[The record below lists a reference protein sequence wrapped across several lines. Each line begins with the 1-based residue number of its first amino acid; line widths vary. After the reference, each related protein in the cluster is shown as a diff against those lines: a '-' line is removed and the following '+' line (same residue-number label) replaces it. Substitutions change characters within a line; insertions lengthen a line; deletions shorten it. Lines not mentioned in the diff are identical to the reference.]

1 MRFKSLVLASLLS
14 LASVASQAGVLYEW
28 RPLNGELPR
37 DVTLRMEF
45 TEAAV
50 ASGGLDFHVPQGDWA
65 ESYPDAG
72 LISIYFST
80 PGNLPISYRPADGK
94 FRYGLG
100 ILDLNLSFDRSGF
113 LSGYIY
119 ANDAHSH
126 FEMVSQGALFTILDA
141 RSDDGMEGAGCGSDW
156 TMCRGATGQLQLVD
170 VPEPGSVALIGVGL
184 LAAFRVRRR
193 ALARAQ
199 RCLMSD

>member
-14 LASVASQAGVLYEW
+14 LASIASQAGVLYEW

-50 ASGGLDFHVPQGDWA
+50 ASGGLDFHVPEGDWPD
-65 ESYPDAG
+65 SYPDAG

-80 PGNLPISYRPADGK
+80 PGNAPISYRPAAGK

-100 ILDLNLSFDRSGF
+100 MLDLNLSFDRGGL

-126 FEMVSQGALFTILDA
+126 FEMVSQGGLFTILDA
-141 RSDDGMEGAGCGSDW
+141 RSDGGMEGAGCGSDW
-156 TMCRGATGQLQLVD
+156 KMCRGATGQLQRVD
-170 VPEPGSVALIGVGL
+170 VPEPGSIALLAIGL
-184 LAAFRVRRR
+184 LGTFGIRSK
-193 ALARAQ
+193 ARKK
-199 RCLMSD
+199 

>member
-1 MRFKSLVLASLLS
+1 MRFTSLVLASFLS

-50 ASGGLDFHVPQGDWA
+50 ASGVLDFQVPEGDWV

-80 PGNLPISYRPADGK
+80 PGNAPISYRPAAGK

-100 ILDLNLSFDRSGF
+100 ILDLNLSFDRKGF

-119 ANDAHSH
+119 ANDAHSN
-126 FEMVSQGALFTILDA
+126 FEMVSQGGLFTILDA

-156 TMCRGATGQLQLVD
+156 KMCRGATGQLQRVD
-170 VPEPGSVALIGVGL
+170 VPEPGSAALIGIGL
-184 LAAFRVRRR
+184 MAAFGIRRR
-193 ALARAQ
+193 KR
-199 RCLMSD
+199 